1 MVLKA
6 HSETFLIQLNNAVE
20 YAKFR
25 GEKHLRTL
33 TLVSRNLSRRKGRA
47 IISSIGLMLAI
58 AVIISTLTVT
68 AAMQTQIGN
77 EIEKYGPNIIVTPDT
92 QSINVPFGSLV
103 IGNVTISQNAVD
115 LIYTIPNNA
124 NIRVLSP
131 KIYGQAQYGNDTL
144 LLVGVFPDKEIQLKK
159 WWNLN
164 GSLPQNSTNEII
176 LGSALSTQ
184 LALPLGSSIQIS
196 NTSLIVT
203 GALSETGS
211 VDDYS
216 VFLPLSVAQLLLN
229 QEGKISE
236 IDVGALCN
244 NCPVEKIAQQI
255 MDVIPSVKATPIKQA
270 VQTRMMAVQQ
280 TASFSLVLATI
291 ILIVGV
297 AGIMNTMLASVHE
310 RIKEIGIFMAVG
322 ADSSHLYK
330 MFFSESILMGLVGG
344 LIGALLGFVSSMLMG
359 PLLINVQISPAE
371 FPIYSIPLAV
381 GLSISAS
388 VIASLYPTWRACK
401 IDPVSALR
409 AV

>member
-1 MVLKA
+1 
-6 HSETFLIQLNNAVE
+6 
-20 YAKFR
+20 
-25 GEKHLRTL
+25 
-33 TLVSRNLSRRKGRA
+33 
-47 IISSIGLMLAI
+47 
-58 AVIISTLTVT
+58 
-68 AAMQTQIGN
+68 MQTQIGN
-77 EIEKYGPNIIVTPDT
+77 EIEKYGPNIIVTPNT

-103 IGNVTISQNAVD
+103 IGNVTISENAVD

-144 LLVGVFPDKEIQLKK
+144 LLVGVSPDKEIQLKK
-159 WWNLN
+159 WWNLT
-164 GSLPQNSTNEII
+164 GLLPRNSTNEIV
-176 LGSALSTQ
+176 LGSALRTQ
-184 LALPLGSSIQIS
+184 LNLPLGSSIQIS

-203 GALSETGS
+203 GALGETGS

-255 MDVIPSVKATPIKQA
+255 MDVVPSVRATPVKQA
-270 VQTRMMAVQQ
+270 VETRMIAVQQ
-280 TASFSLVLATI
+280 TANFSLVLATI
-291 ILIVGV
+291 ILVVGV

-310 RIKEIGIFMAVG
+310 RIKEIGIFMSLG
-322 ADSSHLYK
+322 ADNSHLYK

-344 LIGALLGFVSSMLMG
+344 LIGTLLGFVSSMLMG

-371 FPIYSIPLAV
+371 FPIYAIPLAV
-381 GLSISAS
+381 GLSILASIIAS
-388 VIASLYPTWRACK
+388 VYPTWRACR
-401 IDPVSALR
+401 IDPVSAFR